1 MNEFAYEPEDHRS
14 NGGRRRV
21 GSEYEFVTHDLD
33 RAVRRGPSAAAAG
46 SRVDIT
52 PGEAL
57 PGDASTLY
65 CERWLGFSDPDELTY
80 ERYVMLQEDAEK
92 VVHGVMSKYDRAAHD
107 FLLGPEWLDALGEL
121 FTPLRYPLYGLQQ
134 VESYLGVVA
143 PTSNAANAAAF
154 AAADLLRATSVV
166 ARRTRRLQMRHPTRS
181 FAARDRAVWQDTPA
195 WQPARRAVEAAMA
208 TSEFGEALTAVNLVL
223 WPALD
228 TALFQCFG
236 QVARANGDDLT
247 WLLLTSLASDA
258 ERNLRWSTALARYA
272 VQQRPANEAAFD
284 RWAARWVPRAAAAVE
299 PLAAAIADLPRAMSA
314 SDITEAADEAVEG
327 TLASTRAGA

>member
-1 MNEFAYEPEDHRS
+1 MNESTYEPEDRRS

-33 RAVRRGPSAAAAG
+33 RAVRRGRSDGDPA
-46 SRVDIT
+46 
-52 PGEAL
+52 PGRSTAR
-57 PGDASTLY
+57 GASTLY
-65 CERWLGFSDPDELTY
+65 CERWHGFSDPDELTY
-80 ERYVMLQEDAEK
+80 GRYVMLQEDAEK
-92 VVHGVMSKYDRAAHD
+92 VVHGVMNKYDRAAHD
-107 FLLGPEWLDALGEL
+107 FLLGPEWLDALGEM

-166 ARRTRRLQMRHPTRS
+166 ARRTRRLQMRHRTRS
-181 FAARDRAVWQDTPA
+181 FAARDRAVWQAMPA
-195 WQPARRAVEAAMA
+195 WQPTRRAVEAAMT

-228 TALFQCFG
+228 STLFRSFG

-247 WLLLTSLASDA
+247 WLLLTSLANDA

-272 VQQRPANEAAFD
+272 VREQPANEEVFQGWAD
-284 RWAARWVPRAAAAVE
+284 RWAPRAAEAVE
-299 PLAAAIADLPRAMSA
+299 PLAVAIGDLPRAMSA
-314 SDITEAADEAVEG
+314 GDVTDAAAEVVAES
-327 TLASTRAGA
+327 LASTRAAS